1 MVSKENW
8 TQQDLAFKLADGLDS
23 AFNVQYAQTD
33 VSVNAYE
40 IESTLSSIM
49 ESFGLQLVISDRDKF
64 NSHLG
69 NPFDI

>member
-1 MVSKENW
+1 MNDW
-8 TQQDLAFKLADGLDS
+8 TQQDLAFKVADGLDA

-49 ESFGLQLVISDRDKF
+49 ESFGLQLIIVDRDKF
-64 NSHLG
+64 DATLG
-69 NPFDI
+69 TPFEI